1 VVQTWS
7 CSDTPDG
14 AVHTDTFVMRRALT
28 GEESALFIRGDHPI

>member
-1 VVQTWS
+1 VVETCI

-14 AVHTDTFVMRRALT
+14 AVHTDAVVMRRALT